1 MTVYARRVT
10 AQMTAKFLDQEETC
24 VTEIQ
29 GLVGNEL
36 MAGPHK
42 AIAQAYIEYRH
53 DRDIAHG
60 RFSKLNQK
68 IQGLVQ
74 KSNAELLNENT
85 NKDTQVFAIKEG
97 LNRNPNDSNYDAKP
111 LALECASKR
120 MYPDILNLGS
130 KLRMRVYR

>member
-1 MTVYARRVT
+1 
-10 AQMTAKFLDQEETC
+10 MTAKFLDQEETC

-36 MAGPHK
+36 MAEPHK

-60 RFSKLNQK
+60 RFSKLNQE

-97 LNRNPNDSNYDAKP
+97 LNRNP
-111 LALECASKR
+111 R
-120 MYPDILNLGS
+120 FQ
-130 KLRMRVYR
+130 LRRQATRSGMRFETDVSRHPQHPQFGI

>member
-1 MTVYARRVT
+1 
-10 AQMTAKFLDQEETC
+10 MTAKFLDQEETC

-60 RFSKLNQK
+60 RFSKLNQE
-68 IQGLVQ
+68 I
-74 KSNAELLNENT
+74 
-85 NKDTQVFAIKEG
+85 KDSFKKATPSYSTKT
-97 LNRNPNDSNYDAKP
+97 RTKTPRS
-111 LALECASKR
+111 SR
-120 MYPDILNLGS
+120 
-130 KLRMRVYR
+130 